1 MFTDD
6 IMLPRGTT
14 IDLNRLQG
22 SVLQTKSKSQLPKKS
37 KFQFAS
43 SHSKQKVLFTFLKG
57 AQNLDCSMLSS

>member
-22 SVLQTKSKSQLPKKS
+22 SVLQTKSKSQLPKKI
-37 KFQFAS
+37 
-43 SHSKQKVLFTFLKG
+43 KVSGCGFPFE
-57 AQNLDCSMLSS
+57 AEDSIRLS